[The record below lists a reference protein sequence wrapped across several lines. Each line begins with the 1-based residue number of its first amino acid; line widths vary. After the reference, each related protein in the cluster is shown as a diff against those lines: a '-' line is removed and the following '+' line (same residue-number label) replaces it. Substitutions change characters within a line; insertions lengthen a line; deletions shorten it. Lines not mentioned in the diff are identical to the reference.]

1 MVGLIPVIRL
11 QEGKYL
17 VGSEVKAM
25 QIKADTLLVRVGGG
39 YTTLEEHIEKVAR
52 YECLKINQIMRKQQL
67 DFKAAVCTLLD
78 KHKANVKVK
87 NGFVNGDNCTVDAFN
102 STMKVLEARAETTNE
117 RRKSIKQLKT
127 DASGMQK
134 KLMAEAALAG
144 GSLKG
149 KSPRQNSPGGTG
161 KTGVKSPRT
170 VTSPRGTGK
179 KSPGRTKSPK

>member
-67 DFKAAVCTLLD
+67 DFKAAV
-78 KHKANVKVK
+78 
-87 NGFVNGDNCTVDAFN
+87 
-102 STMKVLEARAETTNE
+102 
-117 RRKSIKQLKT
+117 
-127 DASGMQK
+127 
-134 KLMAEAALAG
+134 
-144 GSLKG
+144 
-149 KSPRQNSPGGTG
+149 
-161 KTGVKSPRT
+161 
-170 VTSPRGTGK
+170 
-179 KSPGRTKSPK
+179 